1 MKNEH
6 SLNPKVP
13 NSPKERSARSSEYVD
28 LDCTM
33 SHKSLVRK
41 TYDSCVQ
48 STSSISK
55 PPTMGGVE

>member
-6 SLNPKVP
+6 LLNPKIP
-13 NSPKERSARSSEYVD
+13 NFPKERSARSSEYVD

-33 SHKSLVRK
+33 SHKSPVKK
-41 TYDSCVQ
+41 TYNSCVQ

>member
-33 SHKSLVRK
+33 SLSSLVRK
-41 TYDSCVQ
+41 PYNSCVQ
-48 STSSISK
+48 LTNSISK
-55 PPTMGGVE
+55 PPIMGGVE

>member
-1 MKNEH
+1 MRNEH
-6 SLNPKVP
+6 SLNPKAP
-13 NSPKERSARSSEYVD
+13 NSPKESSARSSEYAD
-28 LDCTM
+28 QDCTM

-55 PPTMGGVE
+55 PPIMGGVE

>member
-6 SLNPKVP
+6 SLNLKVP

-33 SHKSLVRK
+33 SHKSLVMK
-41 TYDSCVQ
+41 TCDSCVQ
-48 STSSISK
+48 SISNISK
-55 PPTMGGVE
+55 LHTMGGVE